1 LVYTI
6 FPPPG
11 AKEVMFFGN
20 CMNLDRIFVIL
31 VDGTICI
38 YKFENSM
45 AAILVKLIP
54 KSEIKDEVSHGINS

>member
-1 LVYTI
+1 
-6 FPPPG
+6 
-11 AKEVMFFGN
+11 
-20 CMNLDRIFVIL
+20 MNLDRIFVIL